1 MNIVLSATVLAS
13 VLAPAFSF
21 SYLDQLGGAA
31 PVAAAPAAFAAPAAP
46 IPAAPVAAA
55 PAAPYVSSFAAPAG
69 EAPSAGNYLT
79 SLNSGEGFSGPGL
92 ITHVESLNTGQ
103 SSMSGAGIRSYAE
116 ALPAVNALSGGSGF
130 NTHVDSLSPS
140 DFSSSS
146 FSPYGA
152 STASFAGSASA
163 DGVSFTLETGDISGL
178 VQDLGQGGTLRLTG
192 TIDNVSYN

>member
-1 MNIVLSATVLAS
+1 MNIVLSTTVLAS

-21 SYLDQLGGAA
+21 SYLDQLGAAA
-31 PVAAAPAAFAAPAAP
+31 PVAVAAPAAP

-55 PAAPYVSSFAAPAG
+55 PAAPYESSFAAPAG
-69 EAPSAGNYLT
+69 EAPAVGNYLT
-79 SLNSGEGFSGPGL
+79 SLNNGEDVRGPGL

-152 STASFAGSASA
+152 AAASFSGSASA
-163 DGVSFTLETGDISGL
+163 DGVSFSLETGDISGL

-192 TIDNVSYN
+192 TIDNISYN

>member
-1 MNIVLSATVLAS
+1 MNIVLSTTVLAS

-31 PVAAAPAAFAAPAAP
+31 PVAAAP
-46 IPAAPVAAA
+46 
-55 PAAPYVSSFAAPAG
+55 YVSSFAAPDAG

-152 STASFAGSASA
+152 STASFSGSASA